1 MAKYVEIKTDA
12 RSDQT
17 RGKEHLHM
25 RRDADYTI
33 YWLVLASSIVLFC
46 FSLDISTRGS
56 SSTSDY
62 SPCVSFHIIVLEE
75 SQTLASR
82 LDIFIIFIE
91 VN

>member
-1 MAKYVEIKTDA
+1 
-12 RSDQT
+12 
-17 RGKEHLHM
+17 M

-62 SPCVSFHIIVLEE
+62 SPYVSFHIIEQSCLGVVPD
-75 SQTLASR
+75 SR